1 MNTKKT
7 ERNRIFDIV
16 NGPGRDALFDA
27 YKYAYDDKTHI
38 HIEFAVAIGYTTPVD
53 DPGCAYVPMDIEDI
67 KIRGIE
73 HEDGSGYSFNL
84 HGWCKADLGHGSKN
98 AGLKS
103 YKFKAYYNAKTREGC
118 ISFIS

>member
-7 ERNRIFDIV
+7 ERKRIFYIV

-27 YKYAYDDKTHI
+27 YKYTYDDKTHI
-38 HIEFAVAIGYTTPVD
+38 HIEFAVAIGDQVSV
-53 DPGCAYVPMDIEDI
+53 DPGCEYVPMDIEDI

-73 HEDGSGYSFNL
+73 HEDLSVYSFNL
-84 HGWCKADLGHGSKN
+84 NGWCKTDLGHKSKSMF
-98 AGLKS
+98 KS

-118 ISFIS
+118 ITFIG